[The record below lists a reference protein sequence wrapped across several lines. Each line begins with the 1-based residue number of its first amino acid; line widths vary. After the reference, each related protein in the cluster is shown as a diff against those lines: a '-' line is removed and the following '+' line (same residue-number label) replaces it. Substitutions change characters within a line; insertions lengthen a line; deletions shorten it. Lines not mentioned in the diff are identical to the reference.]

1 MAFCPNCGSA
11 LPENSNHCP
20 NCGAP
25 VNNSSYAAP
34 DAAQPAG
41 GQQSTYD
48 QQPYGQQNT
57 YDQQSYGQQ
66 SYGQQPYGQ
75 QGMGYGNAYGGFQ
88 PVSPIPVGGMI
99 AWSII
104 TIFLCTIPGI
114 VGLVYTL
121 KINKCTTVEEQ
132 QKALKT
138 AKTWCIVGTVLG
150 ILSVIGTLAA
160 NGMML

>member
-41 GQQSTYD
+41 GQQ
-48 QQPYGQQNT
+48 NT
-57 YDQQSYGQQ
+57 YDQQ

-121 KINKCTTVEEQ
+121 RINKCTTVEEQ

>member
-25 VNNSSYAAP
+25 VNDSSFS
-34 DAAQPAG
+34 QPAAS
-41 GQQSTYD
+41 QPAYD
-48 QQPYGQQNT
+48 QQQYGQQAQPG
-57 YDQQSYGQQ
+57 YDQQQYGQQ
-66 SYGQQPYGQ
+66 AQQPS
-75 QGMGYGNAYGGFQ
+75 GYGNSYGAYPLQ
-88 PVSPIPVGGMI
+88 PVAPIPVGGMI

-104 TIFLCTIPGI
+104 TILLCTIPGI

-121 KINKCTTVEEQ
+121 KINKCTSVEDQ

-138 AKTWCIVGTVLG
+138 ARIWCIVGTVLG
-150 ILSVIGTLAA
+150 ILSVIGTLAS
-160 NGMML
+160 NGVLS